1 MWMRSAKVSKHQT
14 DIVIVLAH
22 IDAAYLQLQASL
34 TTLAHNTSSKEHRA
48 NIGAAQQDLDRWCVL
63 HWSNISEPLSENRK
77 M

>member
-1 MWMRSAKVSKHQT
+1 VSERQT
-14 DIVIVLAH
+14 DIRLVLAH

-34 TTLAHNTSSKEHRA
+34 TTLANNTRSQEHRV
-48 NIGAAQQDLDRWCVL
+48 NIGAAQQDLDHWRVL